1 MQCCEVESGGWSSK
15 SAQVRRGCL
24 KKLHREGRKHPGI
37 AQHSVEG
44 WLDPQVPVS
53 RGYPAGGQGKGQVAF
68 PSLRALPLCREA
80 EAEVGAGQGS
90 ILVLTTD
97 RPSFTPTGFRWAPW
111 VTVVA
116 TQWR

>member
-44 WLDPQVPVS
+44 WLDPQVPV
-53 RGYPAGGQGKGQVAF
+53 AGAT
-68 PSLRALPLCREA
+68 LREA
-80 EAEVGAGQGS
+80 KGRVRLPFPPSELCLFAGKLRLK
-90 ILVLTTD
+90 LVLD
-97 RPSFTPTGFRWAPW
+97 RDPSWC
-111 VTVVA
+111 
-116 TQWR
+116 